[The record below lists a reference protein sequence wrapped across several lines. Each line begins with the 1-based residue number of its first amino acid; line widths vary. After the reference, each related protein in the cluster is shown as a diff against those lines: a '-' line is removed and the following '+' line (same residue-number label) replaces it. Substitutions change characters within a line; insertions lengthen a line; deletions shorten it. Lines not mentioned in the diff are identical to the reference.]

1 MSCRAHVRIVL
12 VVALLLSSAGC
23 AGQAEEVASSPA
35 PPELNISGSS
45 ACLPLLEVL
54 VDGQTA
60 SDVTWRFTDS
70 PGSGSGIQ
78 GAASGELA
86 LGAVSRE
93 LQGDEV
99 ELDLT
104 YTKLADDGLVFALHP
119 SVQIDELTT
128 QQVRDIYTG
137 AYTNW
142 SELGGPDLPIVL
154 LDRHEDEPSKAIMR
168 EHVFGEA
175 LVVSPRA
182 AALYTEADMVH
193 GLESTVG
200 AIGYISLG
208 YGISNGIDVVYP
220 ALDGVVPSVE
230 SIRDGTYRI
239 VRSLG
244 IVTAED
250 PDPAV
255 TAFVTWATSDQAKAL
270 MESEGFAATW

>member
-1 MSCRAHVRIVL
+1 MSCRAHLRIVL
-12 VVALLLSSAGC
+12 VVALLLGSAGC
-23 AGQAEEVASSPA
+23 TGQVDDPESPPS
-35 PPELNISGSS
+35 PPELDISGSS

-54 VDGQTA
+54 VDGQPA
-60 SDVTWRFTDS
+60 SDVEWRFTDS

-78 GAASGELA
+78 GAANGKLA
-86 LGAVSRE
+86 IGAVSRE
-93 LQGDEV
+93 PQGDEV
-99 ELDLT
+99 ELDLA

-119 SVQIDELTT
+119 SVQMDELTT
-128 QQVRDIYTG
+128 QQVRDIYAG
-137 AYTNW
+137 VYTNW

-175 LVVSPRA
+175 LLVSPRA
-182 AALYTEADMVH
+182 AALYTEQDMVN

-208 YGISNGIDVVYP
+208 YGISNDIAVVYP
-220 ALDGVVPSVE
+220 ALDGVRPSVD
-230 SIRDGTYRI
+230 SIHDGTYRI

-250 PDPAV
+250 PDPSV
-255 TAFVTWATSDQAKAL
+255 VAFVAWATSDEARAL
-270 MESEGFAATW
+270 MESEGFAAAW